1 MKTVVIGIDPSFT
14 ACGIS
19 DGERHEIIKT
29 IPNDAQNAVDNL
41 RRRSIEVC
49 EGIIDFVGDRHVH
62 LFIEAAMLTAH
73 GDGAHHLY
81 ELGWLMNDIHHLVP
95 SEIVGGV
102 FSIHEVP
109 SATLRRWST
118 GNGNTAKAE
127 MKLRVF
133 RNFGVEFERDP
144 GCDKLFAYLLARYG
158 RALLMGEIT
167 HEAPKR
173 RGAGKTASAHK
184 KTRDR
189 KKVNDRKKAS

>member
-1 MKTVVIGIDPSFT
+1 VKPVVIGVDPSFT

-19 DGERHEIIKT
+19 DGDRHEIIKT
-29 IPNDAQNAVDNL
+29 VPNDAQNAVDNL
-41 RRRSIEVC
+41 RRRSIEIC
-49 EGIIDFVGDRHVH
+49 NGIIDFIGDRCVH
-62 LFIEAAMLTAH
+62 LFVEAPMLTAH
-73 GDGAHHLY
+73 GNGAHHLY
-81 ELGWLMNDIHHLVP
+81 ELGWLMNDLHHIVP
-95 SEIVGGV
+95 SEADGHVLGIV
-102 FSIHEVP
+102 EVP
-109 SATLRRWST
+109 SATLRRWCT

-127 MKLRVF
+127 MKLKAFKR
-133 RNFGVEFERDP
+133 FGVEFERDP